1 MQQTVLSPPPH
12 LHLLIFE
19 PEGRCALATPHFIT
33 LPTSRLLS
41 DAVLGNAYEPS
52 PCAQRI
58 PNCFAPACT
67 PQRAAAEHLRAYG
80 TGWAACLASSIPSLM
95 GAAQVRAP
103 SVRPSREN
111 TPLVLETLSLRPCRP
126 WSPSSSWA
134 SRCPWCQLQIYTYGE
149 YVPCQETTVV
159 CAMASDALDCVLT
172 TRSRLHLCAQALT
185 TEFRDHKPGR
195 R

>member
-1 MQQTVLSPPPH
+1 MSANRVPMQYWETHTSHRRVLNSSQT
-12 LHLLIFE
+12 
-19 PEGRCALATPHFIT
+19 AL
-33 LPTSRLLS
+33 R
-41 DAVLGNAYEPS
+41 
-52 PCAQRI
+52 QRVHHKG
-58 PNCFAPACT
+58 
-67 PQRAAAEHLRAYG
+67 AAAEHLRAYG

-103 SVRPSREN
+103 SVRTSREK
-111 TPLVLETLSLRPCRP
+111 TPSVLETLSLRPCRP